1 MSLASLVTAV
11 RLRPSIRLR
20 LPVLYTGLVLLAGAA
35 VLAVNYSLVASR
47 LPVRLDTASGPPASS
62 SGEIVVR
69 DGRPVSASDT
79 AQARRAVADSAVARR
94 DRTLGELLRQ
104 SIATLAVTAIVT
116 LVAGRLV
123 VGRVLRTVQRITTT
137 ARRLSEDDL
146 SRRIGLDGPD
156 DELRELA
163 DTFDAMLARLQ
174 RAFDEERRLI
184 ADIAHELR
192 TPLANQRTVLEV
204 GLGDPGATLADMR
217 RTSERALAQTIR
229 TQQLVERLL
238 LLAYAEHASPGEEP
252 VDLARLARQ
261 VLDAT
266 ASPPGLDIRADLEP
280 VTVAGDP
287 ILIEALLVNLV
298 TNAVRHNRADGTV
311 DVVLR
316 PTPDGAE
323 LVVVNSG
330 DRIEPEQVAELFQPF
345 RRRRPD
351 RTRSGDGV
359 GLGLPIVAAIASA
372 HGGRVRAG
380 PGPQGGLRVTMEL
393 PAARQAGRV
402 DALRS

>member
-1 MSLASLVTAV
+1 MNPVNLVTAV

-20 LPVLYTGLVLLAGAA
+20 LPVFYTGLVLLAGAA

-47 LPVRLDTASGPPASS
+47 LPVRLDAASGPPSS

-69 DGRPVSASDT
+69 DGRPVSASGT
-79 AQARRAVADSAVARR
+79 ARVRRTVADSAVARR
-94 DRTLGELLRQ
+94 DRTLEELLRQ
-104 SIATLAVTAIVT
+104 SIATLAVTAVVT

-137 ARRLSEDDL
+137 ARRLSEHDL

-204 GLGDPGATLADMR
+204 GLDDPGATLADMR
-217 RTSERALAQTIR
+217 QTSERALTQTIR

-238 LLAYAEHASPGEEP
+238 LLACAEHASPGEEP
-252 VDLARLARQ
+252 VDLARLTRH

-266 ASPPGLDIRADLEP
+266 PAPPGLEIRADLEP

-311 DVVLR
+311 DVALR

-345 RRRRPD
+345 RRHRPD

-372 HGGRVRAG
+372 HGGRVRAE

-402 DALRS
+402 DVLRS